1 MELSIFLANRLRK
14 AKTNDG
20 FSGFFNKA
28 STFGIAIAVMVLTIA
43 LSVINGFEEQLEKRL
58 LSVIPHIEFIT
69 PKQAIDDWP
78 QKASLVAKHQQV
90 IGITPVINM
99 TAMAQVKNNLK
110 GVLVKGVLP
119 NEYDRVSR
127 LGSYTQNGLK
137 QLQNGNV
144 ILGKQVAKQLGAK
157 IGDQITLLLPDQQNN
172 GAIAKRE
179 RFTLIDIVAMG
190 GPIDQSYALISLNDA
205 QHLTGLTDD
214 QTKGFEIAIKDVFN
228 VQRYLMSIGQLIPD
242 YVYLKTW
249 YTEQGNLY
257 NDIQMVRL
265 IVFITVFLI
274 IAVASFNIVSTLI
287 MEVKEK
293 QSNIAILR
301 TMGAQDSTIL
311 GCFIWLGVIQAFVG
325 IGIGLVLGIS
335 IALFIP
341 DIYLLLSQIAGKNVL
356 EGVYFIDFLP
366 SKLVLSDIYITVVI
380 TLVMAILASY
390 YPAKQASKLD
400 PISLLNH

>member
-1 MELSIFLANRLRK
+1 MKLSIFLANRLRK
-14 AKTNDG
+14 AKSSDG
-20 FSGFFNKA
+20 FSGFFSKA

-69 PKQAIDDWP
+69 PRHAIEEWP
-78 QKASLVAKHQQV
+78 KKVELVSKHQQV
-90 IGITPVINM
+90 IGMTPVINI
-99 TAMAQVKNNLK
+99 TAMAQVKNELK
-110 GVLVKGVLP
+110 GVLVKGIVP
-119 NEYDRVSR
+119 SSYQSVSS
-127 LGSYTQNGLK
+127 LGSYTENGLRE
-137 QLQNGNV
+137 LTSGHI
-144 ILGKQVAKQLGAK
+144 ILGQQVAKQLGAK
-157 IGDQITLLLPDQQNN
+157 IGDQITLLLPDQQKT

-179 RFTLIDIVAMG
+179 RFTLVDLITMG
-190 GPIDQSYALISLNDA
+190 GPIDQTYALVTFSDA
-205 QHLTGLTDD
+205 QTLTGLSGE
-214 QTKGFEIAIKDVFN
+214 QTKGFEIAISDVFN
-228 VQRYLMSIGQLIPD
+228 VQQHVMAIGQLIPD

-249 YTEQGNLY
+249 FTEQGNLY

-311 GCFIWLGVIQAFVG
+311 GCFVWLGVTQAFIG

-341 DIYLLLSQIAGKNVL
+341 DIYVFISQLAGKNVL

-366 SKLVLSDIYITVVI
+366 SKLVLSDIYITVLI
-380 TLVMAILASY
+380 TLVMAVCASY